1 VVYRI
6 ICNRFSLP
14 ELGDLFG
21 RQLGRVV
28 VDKTGLEGDF
38 DFTLEL
44 APDES
49 HSSPIDPSLLID
61 ALREQVGLTVKSEKT
76 PVDFLVIEGVE
87 KVVAGN

>member
-1 VVYRI
+1 
-6 ICNRFSLP
+6 
-14 ELGDLFG
+14 LGDLFG

-38 DFTLEL
+38 DFTVDL

-49 HSSPIDPSLLID
+49 HSTPIDPSLLLG
-61 ALREQVGLTVKSEKT
+61 ALREQLGLTVKSEKAS
-76 PVDFLVIEGVE
+76 VDFVAIDGAE